1 MNAKETYDWLEAL
14 LTSPNR
20 IHQDAANYELVIKT
34 SEPHLSG
41 FGVVKIKSMNV
52 GGDWYK
58 GKILITSEKELVPQE
73 SHRDVAKKPF
83 DAHIPEQYK
92 AKIRPYFI
100 CPECEEPLKKTFRYC
115 PRCGQKLDWSKDDGK
130 TE

>member
-1 MNAKETYDWLEAL
+1 MTAKEIYDWLENL

-20 IHQDAANYELVIKT
+20 DAADYPLVIRT

-41 FGVVKIKSMNV
+41 YGIVPIKLLSI

-58 GKILITSEKELVPQE
+58 GKILVTPEKELVPKE

-92 AKIRPYFI
+92 AKIRPYFV
-100 CPECEEPLKKTFRYC
+100 CPECEEPLKKTFQYC
-115 PRCGQKLDWSKDDGK
+115 PRCGQKIDWSEDDAVS
-130 TE
+130 E

>member
-1 MNAKETYDWLEAL
+1 MTAKEIYDWLEKL

-20 IHQDAANYELVIKT
+20 DAADYPLVIRT

-41 FGVVKIKSMNV
+41 QGIVPIKSLSI
-52 GGDWYK
+52 GFDWYK
-58 GKILITSEKELVPQE
+58 GKILVTPDKELVPKE

-92 AKIRPYFI
+92 AKIKPYFV
-100 CPECEEPLKKTFRYC
+100 CPECEEPLKNTFRYC
-115 PRCGQKLDWSKDDGK
+115 PKCGQKLDWEK
-130 TE
+130 